1 MYIEESGGSVRSVEE
16 TALGMDLSEASKEAV
31 EDAAVEAH
39 VAHNI
44 EGFEVGYS
52 TLLGERGVNLSGGQ
66 KQRISIAR
74 ALIRKPQLLVLDDC
88 LSAVDTE
95 TEDLILKS
103 IRRACKESAVIL
115 VSHRVSCIRGADRV
129 VVLDKGRMAEY
140 GSPEEL
146 LKANGLYANMVQ
158 QQAWGEEPPVTP

>member
-1 MYIEESGGSVRSVEE
+1 M
-16 TALGMDLSEASKEAV
+16 K
-31 EDAAVEAH
+31 AH
-39 VAHNI
+39 VAHNV
-44 EGFEVGYS
+44 EGFEAGYS
-52 TLLGERGVNLSGGQ
+52 TMLGERGVNLSGGQ

-95 TEDLILKS
+95 TEDFILKS
-103 IRRACKESAVIL
+103 IRRACKDSAVIL

>member
-1 MYIEESGGSVRSVEE
+1 M
-16 TALGMDLSEASKEAV
+16 
-31 EDAAVEAH
+31 
-39 VAHNI
+39 
-44 EGFEVGYS
+44 
-52 TLLGERGVNLSGGQ
+52 LGERGVNLSGGQ

-95 TEDLILKS
+95 TEDFILKS
-103 IRRACKESAVIL
+103 IRRACKDSAVIL